1 MTAQRCP
8 RGAPR
13 QQTNVSIPETMTLQ
27 KFREISR
34 KIEIFRETSYS
45 LPPRCRV
52 ITSKPPSR
60 ATSSARKSLTQES
73 RGVRDAFRASTQ
85 SQKD

>member
-1 MTAQRCP
+1 MRGVHRECMAMTHLTP
-8 RGAPR
+8 PMAPR
-13 QQTNVSIPETMTLQ
+13 IRAMTSSLMVRA
-27 KFREISR
+27 KGKSR
-34 KIEIFRETSYS
+34 GR
-45 LPPRCRV
+45 PPRCRV

-60 ATSSARKSLTQES
+60 STSSARKSLTQES